1 MSESGPKRKREK
13 KTFPGKKQLSL
24 SALWLLLPSLR
35 FPQALTLVPRHSH
48 FLSHSHWP
56 ASLQPNSSIPT
67 PPSFLLLPPPPSLL
81 FFHSFIR
88 VHSSLLPPPP
98 FLTLC
103 FLFSLNSPLSTLHL
117 ALYITHSSPT
127 FHSPSTSFPLV
138 SPPLLS
144 YPYSYTATMA
154 KRKTTTR
161 KTRQSTS
168 AAADSHPYRS
178 SNNPTT
184 TSTKATR
191 YSKYAS
197 SSPSIASSPSPQPSL
212 DQAQQRRRKGNPVR
226 SPAQGDVSKGIVFAF
241 RIQNDP
247 DLSMA
252 VDILSYDPALTES
265 PAAESAPASTSK
277 VTAVTAVSEA
287 SSQTISTSSSRRSST
302 HSDSFYRA
310 SSRELWSNDPSS
322 YLTNNVVDLSR
333 NVLILHSRKPVGSAD
348 VLSSSAISSRPSSQP
363 SSPPFLDSSSSS
375 SSSPASSPGSP
386 PLFPTLAENGAN
398 KDDDLFT
405 LDSLSSPS
413 VVSIAKQQQQEM
425 SSLPPRMLR
434 VRGLGTQGRTMQVY
448 LV

>member
-1 MSESGPKRKREK
+1 MFAHRPP
-13 KTFPGKKQLSL
+13 FLSL
-24 SALWLLLPSLR
+24 SPS
-35 FPQALTLVPRHSH
+35 LVPRHS
-48 FLSHSHWP
+48 LTWLP
-56 ASLQPNSSIPT
+56 ASLQPNSPFPLPRRSLF
-67 PPSFLLLPPPPSLL
+67 FLLLPPQFS
-81 FFHSFIR
+81 FHSFLRI
-88 VHSSLLPPPP
+88 HSSLSPPHP
-98 FLTLC
+98 
-103 FLFSLNSPLSTLHL
+103 SLSLSTLHSSPCIVH
-117 ALYITHSSPT
+117 ITFLPSFPAPKYLFSSRLSSPLVSSPT
-127 FHSPSTSFPLV
+127 LIH
-138 SPPLLS
+138 
-144 YPYSYTATMA
+144 TATMA
-154 KRKTTTR
+154 KRKTTAR

-168 AAADSHPYRS
+168 AAADSHPYRN
-178 SNNPTT
+178 SNSTT

-212 DQAQQRRRKGNPVR
+212 DQALQRRRKGTPVR
-226 SPAQGDVSKGIVFAF
+226 SPVQGDVSKGIVFAF
-241 RIQNDP
+241 RIQNDH

-252 VDILSYDPALTES
+252 VDILSYDPTPTES

-277 VTAVTAVSEA
+277 VTAVTAASEA
-287 SSQTISTSSSRRSST
+287 SSQPISTSSSRRLST
-302 HSDSFYRA
+302 HSDSFFRA

-348 VLSSSAISSRPSSQP
+348 ALSSSATSSRPTSQP

-413 VVSIAKQQQQEM
+413 VVSISKHQQQQQEM
-425 SSLPPRMLR
+425 SSLPSRMLR
-434 VRGLGTQGRTMQVY
+434 VRGLGAQGRMMQVY